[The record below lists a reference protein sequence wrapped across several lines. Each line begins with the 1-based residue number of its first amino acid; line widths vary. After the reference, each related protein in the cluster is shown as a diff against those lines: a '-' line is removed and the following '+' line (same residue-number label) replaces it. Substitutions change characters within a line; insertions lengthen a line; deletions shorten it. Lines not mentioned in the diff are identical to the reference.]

1 MPPLVNK
8 YVFSMAPAKAPFF
21 IRPLLRA
28 ALSTLDA
35 RLVMDPLKRNLKYV
49 HRPLP
54 QTCMFRGLIPTVGRG
69 HT

>member
-21 IRPLLRA
+21 IRPLVRA
-28 ALSTLDA
+28 VLSALDA
-35 RLVMDPLKRNLKYV
+35 PLVMEPLKRNLQYV
-49 HRPLP
+49 HCPYLELVF
-54 QTCMFRGLIPTVGRG
+54 FRGLIPTVDRR